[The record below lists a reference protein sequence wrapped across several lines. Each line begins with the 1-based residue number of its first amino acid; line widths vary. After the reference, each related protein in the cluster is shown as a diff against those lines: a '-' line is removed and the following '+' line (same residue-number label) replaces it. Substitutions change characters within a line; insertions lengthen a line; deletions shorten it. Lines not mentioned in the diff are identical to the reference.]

1 MSAGASRRPQV
12 GDEVVYGGG
21 RRALVTDIRKG
32 RVWLRAHGR
41 REWEVPAGV
50 TLTVVRTRIERIAE
64 GDLW

>member
-1 MSAGASRRPQV
+1 MSAHRPQV
-12 GDEVVYGGG
+12 GDEVEYGDG

-41 REWEVPAGV
+41 QEWEAPAEV
-50 TLTVVRTRIERIAE
+50 NLTVVRTRTERITA